1 MSLSPL
7 KVFQRFKEL
16 FARRS
21 PSIAAATRKAENRQA
36 AAAYEPP
43 VTKVIGPG
51 GKVYTRDYDVLAQD
65 KDEDGWCHK
74 VSTLSPDGLLIQG
87 CWLGFAGVRT
97 QARDTGKSG
106 LEGLLFARS
115 YPWVNGVG
123 ANGTIDAL
131 ISNERISQTVATKP
145 TNTFMAMVSTIGT
158 TVFLVVR
165 AFYPVV
171 NIGYH

>member
-1 MSLSPL
+1 
-7 KVFQRFKEL
+7 
-16 FARRS
+16 
-21 PSIAAATRKAENRQA
+21 
-36 AAAYEPP
+36 
-43 VTKVIGPG
+43 
-51 GKVYTRDYDVLAQD
+51 
-65 KDEDGWCHK
+65 
-74 VSTLSPDGLLIQG
+74 
-87 CWLGFAGVRT
+87 VRT

-123 ANGTIDAL
+123 TNGTIGAL

-165 AFYPVV
+165 AFYPAV